1 MFPRIRTSTSR
12 LSNWLWQQGIGWLN
26 AIPHA
31 EDFSPICNFEFLE
44 REIRPA
50 DVILFAGQSRVS
62 KVIQSVALSPWTH
75 AALYIGRINDI
86 RDPKARSRLAA
97 YYDGDLGEPL
107 VIESLL
113 GQGTIVTPLRDYRK
127 EHLRICRPA
136 GLTWQDTDKVVEF
149 AIEHLGMGYDVRQLL
164 DLARF
169 MFPYAILP
177 RRWRS
182 CLFQHNAGQPT
193 HIVCSSMIARCFQ
206 QVHYPILPLVRNAK
220 NEELR
225 FYERNFRLFT
235 PSDFDYSPYFTV
247 IKYPAWNSGNA
258 PAYRTLPWYQ
268 EPETEV
274 NHEQVNPPTPP
285 IRQPTRVAPPETAVA
300 ADLPHRTG
308 RAGQRQRLVGFR
320 TFLRQAGLAAFAR
333 PVKQQ
338 TQR

>member
-1 MFPRIRTSTSR
+1 MFPRIHQSITQFAD
-12 LSNWLWQQGIGWLN
+12 WLWQKGIDWLN
-26 AIPHA
+26 ASPST
-31 EDFSPICNFEFLE
+31 EDFSVLCDFEFLE

-75 AALYIGRINDI
+75 SALYIGRLNDI
-86 RDPKARSRLAA
+86 RDPKAQSHVAA
-97 YYDGDLGEPL
+97 YYDGDLSEPL

-113 GQGTIVTPLRDYRK
+113 GQGTVVNPLRNYRK

-136 GLTWQDTDKVVEF
+136 GLTWQDTDNVVEF
-149 AIEHLGMGYDVRQLL
+149 AVEHLGMGYDVRQLI

-169 MFPYAILP
+169 IFPYAILP

-182 CLFQHNAGQPT
+182 SLFQHNAGQPT

-206 QVHYPILPLVRNAK
+206 QVHYPILPLIRNAN

-247 IKYPAWNSGNA
+247 IKYPAWNTGHE
-258 PAYRTLPWYQ
+258 PAYRTMPWY
-268 EPETEV
+268 
-274 NHEQVNPPTPP
+274 HEKEDHDEHTHPP
-285 IRQPTRVAPPETAVA
+285 APPVLQPAAVTLHEGA
-300 ADLPHRTG
+300 APAHFTHGTGRTG
-308 RAGQRQRLVGFR
+308 QWERLVGFR
-320 TFLRQAGLAAFAR
+320 TFFR
-333 PVKQQ
+333 
-338 TQR
+338 

>member
-1 MFPRIRTSTSR
+1 MLARIHKSASGFADR
-12 LSNWLWQQGIGWLN
+12 LWQWGIGWLN
-26 AIPHA
+26 AVPHE
-31 EDFSPICNFEFLE
+31 EDLSALCNFEFLE
-44 REIRPA
+44 REVRPA

-75 AALYIGRINDI
+75 AALYVGRLNDI

-113 GQGTIVTPLRDYRK
+113 GKGAIVTPLRQYRK

-136 GLTWQDTDKVVEF
+136 SLTWQDADKVVNF

-182 CLFQHNAGQPT
+182 SLFQHNAGQPT

-206 QVHYPILPLVRNAK
+206 QVHYPILPIVRT
-220 NEELR
+220 EQQDEVR
-225 FYERNFRLFT
+225 FYERNFRLIT
-235 PSDFDYSPYFTV
+235 PSDFDYSPYFSI
-247 IKYPAWNSGNA
+247 IKYPAWNVGSE
-258 PAYRTLPWYQ
+258 PAYRTLPWHQ
-268 EPETEV
+268 EKEET
-274 NHEQVNPPTPP
+274 HELANRIPAAAH
-285 IRQPTRVAPPETAVA
+285 QPSVDALDETTA
-300 ADLPHRTG
+300 AAHFTHRTG
-308 RAGQRQRLVGFR
+308 SAGQRQRLVGLR
-320 TFLRQAGLAAFAR
+320 TLFRQAGLGAVAHAAH
-333 PVKQQ
+333 QQ
-338 TQR
+338 AER